1 MNIKKSKWVY
11 LYDDRYTE
19 FRDELDALGIFDNLI
34 ELYIFCASVGF
45 SENLSIEINK
55 NGKEIARNVEALTN
69 NIEKIKAIALASS
82 QDSDILADEN
92 LDQCYEI
99 FSAYVNGGME
109 HLQNL
114 FETEKLLKDESKIQ
128 EILEHLDQK
137 ALLSQNV

>member
-1 MNIKKSKWVY
+1 MNWINS
-11 LYDDRYTE
+11 
-19 FRDELDALGIFDNLI
+19 LI
-34 ELYIFCASVGF
+34 D
-45 SENLSIEINK
+45 
-55 NGKEIARNVEALTN
+55 
-69 NIEKIKAIALASS
+69 KIKALALASS

-114 FETEKLLKDESKIQ
+114 FETEKLYKDESKIQ